1 MKKNKKIM
9 LLLFAIICSLGLRAQ
24 DLVVTLNNST
34 IETFPIANIQSI
46 KFGTSSMILNELDGT
61 VNTWNI
67 QDINNYAFDGF
78 SGIKDVIDINKGSL
92 TIYPNPTI
100 GLVNIKYTTGF
111 NTFITIE
118 IIDANRKLIQQVY
131 QGKHNNNQLYTWD
144 ANVPKGIYYCR
155 ILTDNKSIS
164 KPIIIK

>member
-9 LLLFAIICSLGLRAQ
+9 LLLFAIICSLGLSAQ
-24 DLVVTLNNST
+24 NLVLTLNNST

-46 KFGTSSMILNELDGT
+46 KFGTSSMILNQSDGT

-67 QDINNYAFDGF
+67 QDINNYAFDGLT
-78 SGIKDVIDINKGSL
+78 GVKDLITVSNSNL
-92 TIYPNPTI
+92 TIYPNPAI
-100 GLVNIKYTTGF
+100 GLVNIQYTTGF

-118 IIDANRKLIQQVY
+118 IIDANGKPIQQVY
-131 QGKHNNNQLYTWD
+131 QGEHNSSQLYTWD

-155 ILTDNKSIS
+155 ISTDNKSIS

>member
-1 MKKNKKIM
+1 MKK
-9 LLLFAIICSLGLRAQ
+9 LLLILLISVSVFGLTAQ
-24 DLVVTLNNST
+24 NLVVTLNNST
-34 IETFPIANIQSI
+34 IETFPISNIQSI

-67 QDINNYAFDGF
+67 QDINNYAFDGS
-78 SGIKDVIDINKGSL
+78 SGIKDLIDFNQSNL
-92 TIYPNPTI
+92 TIYPNPAV
-100 GLVNIKYTTGF
+100 GLVNIQYITGF

-118 IIDANRKLIQQVY
+118 IIDANGKPIKQVY
-131 QGKHNNNQLYTWD
+131 QGEHISSQLYTWD
-144 ANVPKGIYYCR
+144 SNVPKGIYYCR